1 MYLSCMYVGG
11 RFIWYMCL
19 CRYSWVCVHLACIC
33 KKTQNNKQ
41 VYVSFLRSCVL
52 CLVETGSFVWPGACW
67 IGALSTEC
75 LGIFYIK
82 PPCPTFS
89 DVFWGSNSGP
99 STCMGITFPSELSP
113 ALNFLF
119 LLSKRKRW
127 RTFPNKHQL
136 KFGMLLDD
144 LQKHNKTMP

>member
-1 MYLSCMYVGG
+1 MIYVSVQVLMSMCAPGMYMQKNPKQQTS
-11 RFIWYMCL
+11 
-19 CRYSWVCVHLACIC
+19 VCVIPQELCTLFSWDRVFRLAWSLLNR
-33 KKTQNNKQ
+33 Q
-41 VYVSFLRSCVL
+41 
-52 CLVETGSFVWPGACW
+52 
-67 IGALSTEC
+67 GALSTEC